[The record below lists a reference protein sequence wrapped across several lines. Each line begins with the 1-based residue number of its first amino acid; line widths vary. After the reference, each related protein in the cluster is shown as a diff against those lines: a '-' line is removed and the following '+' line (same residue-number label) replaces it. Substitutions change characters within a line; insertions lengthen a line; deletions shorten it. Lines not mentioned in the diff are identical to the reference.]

1 MIKILKRTGK
11 TVDFNRKKIENAIMK
26 AMKETPEGV
35 DEELAASISAE
46 IEAILQ
52 ESQDA
57 VPVEF
62 IQDLVEE
69 KLMESKRKDVAKK
82 YILYRYERDKARAL
96 KKREDYKLLS
106 DEFISKYKHMDAPM
120 NQLGSF
126 VYYRTYSRWLP
137 EEKRREYWWET
148 VRRAVE
154 YNCSLVPTKRE
165 EAEKLF
171 DNVFHLKQ
179 FLSGR
184 TFWVGGTKVS
194 YNYPMANFNCAFQ
207 IIDNIH

>member
-62 IQDLVEE
+62 IQDLVDKSIFEFLFFFDLWIIFAFDTYE
-69 KLMESKRKDVAKK
+69 DSLSLS
-82 YILYRYERDKARAL
+82 LYFVFFDHYLGLDH
-96 KKREDYKLLS
+96 LL
-106 DEFISKYKHMDAPM
+106 
-120 NQLGSF
+120 
-126 VYYRTYSRWLP
+126 
-137 EEKRREYWWET
+137 
-148 VRRAVE
+148 
-154 YNCSLVPTKRE
+154 
-165 EAEKLF
+165 
-171 DNVFHLKQ
+171 FHL
-179 FLSGR
+179 FLSLH
-184 TFWVGGTKVS
+184 
-194 YNYPMANFNCAFQ
+194 
-207 IIDNIH
+207 I

>member
-96 KKREDYKLLS
+96 KK
-106 DEFISKYKHMDAPM
+106 
-120 NQLGSF
+120 
-126 VYYRTYSRWLP
+126 
-137 EEKRREYWWET
+137 EKIT
-148 VRRAVE
+148 
-154 YNCSLVPTKRE
+154 NC
-165 EAEKLF
+165 
-171 DNVFHLKQ
+171 
-179 FLSGR
+179 
-184 TFWVGGTKVS
+184 
-194 YNYPMANFNCAFQ
+194 
-207 IIDNIH
+207 